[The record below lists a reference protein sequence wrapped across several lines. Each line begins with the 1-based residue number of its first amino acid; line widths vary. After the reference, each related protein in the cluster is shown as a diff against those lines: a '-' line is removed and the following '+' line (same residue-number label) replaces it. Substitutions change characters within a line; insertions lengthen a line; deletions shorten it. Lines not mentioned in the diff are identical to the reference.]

1 MSYVKDIGNGF
12 WEEENNMIDKNSLIV
27 DKDVTNMITN
37 KFIAKMMPIDWGKTM
52 AIANEYI
59 GRDLIT
65 ALTGEKVIHTEECVD
80 GSEGG
85 MLLEKMN
92 IDTSN
97 NGSGFDTIVLSNGKT
112 IQCKIRQVKGKTPY
126 SHATHFD
133 NTRRTTGLNN
143 GVEGG
148 GESGHVR
155 YSSDEFDYV
164 LVSLVKC
171 YEDKSVRTDLNK
183 WNFAFIPI
191 SDLVDTNLPGF
202 CLPSIPAKVL
212 EKNKIETDDDWKNK
226 VGKLIVEK

>member
-1 MSYVKDIGNGF
+1 MKNEVIMK
-12 WEEENNMIDKNSLIV
+12 DKNSLIV
-27 DKDVTNMITN
+27 DKDISNMITN
-37 KFIAKMMPIDWGKTM
+37 KFIARMEPINWGKTM

-65 ALTGEKVIHTEECVD
+65 SLANVKVVHTEECVD

-85 MLLEKMN
+85 ILLEKMN

-97 NGSGFDTIVLSNGKT
+97 NGSGFDTIVLANGKR
-112 IQCKIRQVKGKTPY
+112 IQCKLRQVKGVTPY
-126 SHATHFD
+126 SQQTHFD
-133 NTRRTTGLNN
+133 NTRRTTGQNN

-155 YSSDEFDYV
+155 YGSDEFDYV

-171 YEDKSVRTDLNK
+171 YEDYSVRTDLNK

-191 SDLVDTNLPGF
+191 SDLVDTNLSDF
-202 CLPSIPAKVL
+202 CLPHIPSEVL

-226 VGKLIVEK
+226 VGKVINEK

>member
-27 DKDVTNMITN
+27 DKDVFNMVGN
-37 KFIAKMMPIDWGKTM
+37 KFIANMSFIDWGKTM

-59 GRDLIT
+59 CKDLMT
-65 ALTGEKVIHTEECVD
+65 SLGGTKVIHTDECVE

-126 SHATHFD
+126 STSVLFD
-133 NTRRTTGLNN
+133 NTRRPKGKN
-143 GVEGG
+143 EGDE
-148 GESGHVR
+148 GETGHVR
-155 YSSDEFDYV
+155 YSIDEFDYV
-164 LVSLVKC
+164 LVSLIESYK
-171 YEDKSVRTDLNK
+171 DKSVRTDLNK
-183 WNFAFIPI
+183 WNFSFVPI
-191 SDLVDTNLPGF
+191 SDLVDPNMPGF

-212 EKNKIETDDDWKNK
+212 EKNKLETDDDWKNK
-226 VGKLIVEK
+226 VGKVIVGK